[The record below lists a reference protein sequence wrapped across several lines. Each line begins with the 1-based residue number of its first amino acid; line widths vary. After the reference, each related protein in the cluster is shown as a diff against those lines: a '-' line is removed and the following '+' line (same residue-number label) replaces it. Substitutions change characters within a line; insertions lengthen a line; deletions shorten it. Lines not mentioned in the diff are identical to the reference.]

1 MSPEPFNLNGVLV
14 VDKPSGPTSHDVV
27 ARVRR
32 AIGEKRVG
40 HTGTLD
46 PLATGVLA
54 LVIGRAT
61 RLAQF
66 LSSDDKEYIASV
78 RLGMSTPTYDGEG
91 LADFRLKPEATETD
105 ARDFRLKPEGLD
117 AALACFRGTYLQTP
131 PPFSAKKVAG
141 TRAYQHA
148 RKQQAVELKPV
159 EVTVHALDLVGFEGD
174 RLELRLVCSSGFYVR
189 TLAHELGRHLGCGG
203 YLEALRRTRAGEFTV
218 EQSVPLAVIEREGAT
233 AGSRLI
239 PPERL
244 LPALP
249 AVTLNARG
257 LRRAVH
263 GNTIGPEDVLDP
275 GDLITGFPPKI
286 RLFDPAGGLLAIA
299 ESQPGGALHP
309 TIVLV

>member
-1 MSPEPFNLNGVLV
+1 MNLNGVLV

-32 AIGEKRVG
+32 AIGEKRIG

-66 LSSDDKEYIASV
+66 LSSDDKAYIASV
-78 RLGMSTPTYDGEG
+78 RLGMSTPTYDAEG
-91 LADFRLKPEATETD
+91 LTDVRLDTPDFRLQPEDLE
-105 ARDFRLKPEGLD
+105 
-117 AALACFRGTYLQTP
+117 AALARFRGTYLQTP

-148 RKQQAVELKPV
+148 RKQEAVELNPV
-159 EVTVHALDLVGFEGD
+159 EVTVHALDLVAFEGD

-218 EQSVPLAVIEREGAT
+218 EQSVPLAVVEHEGAT

-257 LRRAVH
+257 LRRAIH
-263 GNTIGPEDVLDP
+263 GNTIGPDEVTDP
-275 GDLITGFPPKI
+275 GLLIAGSPSNI
-286 RLFDPAGGLLAIA
+286 RLFDEAGGLLAIA
-299 ESQPGGALHP
+299 EPHPGGVLHP
-309 TIVLV
+309 IIVLV